1 MKQTVVGVFDRYES
15 ARHAA
20 TLLEDSGFGPDAV
33 HVTDATS
40 EDAALAPEHRD
51 RGVMDSIRSFFAE
64 LFGSD
69 GDADRDMSEYA
80 EAVRRGGAVVKVDVE
95 DEPKV
100 DTARQVLQSAGAVNI
115 DERVAEWREQG
126 WSGTMSEDEFDRPRE
141 DGALGTHAAAGSS
154 TVASDAGTIG
164 MPVSSE
170 PGTARSAT
178 RSETSMG
185 ERSLDAG
192 REEVIPVVKE
202 ELEVGKRAVSSGGVR
217 VYAHTVERPVQET
230 LDLREEHA
238 KVERRPVD
246 RPASAADLD
255 AFKDR
260 TLEVREM
267 AETPV
272 VKKTARVVE
281 EVVVGKKASQRQE
294 TVRDTVRN
302 TEVEVDPLDKTR
314 GAMLSSDDDLT
325 AGYRSDWQ
333 RNYGT
338 LGGTYDH
345 YEPAYRY
352 GHTLAGDT
360 RYSGRRWEDIEPDV
374 RSDWERQHPG
384 SAWERFKAA
393 VRHGWER
400 VTD

>member
-20 TLLEDSGFGPDAV
+20 TLLQDSGFGPDAV
-33 HVTDATS
+33 HVTDAS
-40 EDAALAPEHRD
+40 SDDAALAPEQG
-51 RGVMDSIRSFFAE
+51 RGVMESIRSFFAE
-64 LFGSD
+64 IFGSSGDSD
-69 GDADRDMSEYA
+69 GHISEYA

-95 DEPKV
+95 DEDEPRI
-100 DTARQVLQSAGAVNI
+100 DTARQVLQSAGAVDI

-126 WSGTMSEDEFDRPRE
+126 WSGRIEEDEFERTRDS
-141 DGALGTHAAAGSS
+141 GALGTHASAGSTS
-154 TVASDAGTIG
+154 VASDAGTIG
-164 MPVSSE
+164 MPVSAT
-170 PGTARSAT
+170 PGTARSST
-178 RSETSMG
+178 R
-185 ERSLDAG
+185 LDAG
-192 REEVIPVVKE
+192 KDEVIPVVKE
-202 ELEVGKRAVSSGGVR
+202 ELEVGKRTQSGGGVR
-217 VYAHTVERPVQET
+217 VYAHTVERPVQES

-246 RPASAADLD
+246 RPASPADLD

-260 TLEVREM
+260 TVEVREM

-281 EVVVGKKASQRQE
+281 EVIVGKEATQRKE
-294 TVRDTVRN
+294 TVHDTLRDT
-302 TEVEVDPLDKTR
+302 EVKVDRLSKEAGDMLR
-314 GAMLSSDDDLT
+314 GGSDDMD
-325 AGYRSDWQ
+325 AGFRSDWE
-333 RNYGT
+333 RNYRA
-338 LGGTYDH
+338 LGGS
-345 YEPAYRY
+345 YEDYAPAYRY
-352 GHTLAGDT
+352 GHTLSGDA
-360 RYSGRRWEDIEPDV
+360 RYAGRRWDEIEPDL

>member
-20 TLLEDSGFGPDAV
+20 TLLQDSGFGPDAV

-40 EDAALAPEHRD
+40 DDAALAPG
-51 RGVMDSIRSFFAE
+51 RGSGGMMDSIRSFFAE
-64 LFGSD
+64 VFGS
-69 GDADRDMSEYA
+69 GRDSDTHLSEYA

-126 WSGTMSEDEFDRPRE
+126 WSGRMDEDEFERTRD
-141 DGALGTHAAAGSS
+141 DGALGTRASAGSS
-154 TVASDAGTIG
+154 AVPSDAGTIG
-164 MPVSSE
+164 MPASATT
-170 PGTARSAT
+170 GTARSST
-178 RSETSMG
+178 R
-185 ERSLDAG
+185 LDAG
-192 REEVIPVVKE
+192 KDEVIPVLKE
-202 ELEVGKRAVSSGGVR
+202 ELEVGKRAQSGGGVR
-217 VYAHTVERPVQET
+217 VYAHTVERPVQES

-246 RPASAADLD
+246 RPASQVDLD

-260 TLEVREM
+260 TVEVRET

-281 EVVVGKKASQRQE
+281 EVVVGKDATQRKE
-294 TVRDTVRN
+294 TVRDTLRD
-302 TEVEVDPLDKTR
+302 TEVKVDRLSKEVGD
-314 GAMLSSDDDLT
+314 MLHGGDDLDT
-325 AGYRSDWQ
+325 RFRSDWE
-333 RNYGT
+333 RNYGA
-338 LGGTYDH
+338 LGGRYED

-352 GHTLAGDT
+352 GHTLSGDT
-360 RYSGRRWEDIEPDV
+360 RYAGRRWEDIEPDV
-374 RSDWERQHPG
+374 RGDWERQHPG

>member
-20 TLLEDSGFGPDAV
+20 TLLQDSGFGPDAV

-40 EDAALAPEHRD
+40 DDAALAPG
-51 RGVMDSIRSFFAE
+51 RGSGGMMDSIRSFFAE
-64 LFGSD
+64 VFGSGRD
-69 GDADRDMSEYA
+69 SDAHLSEYA

-126 WSGTMSEDEFDRPRE
+126 WSGRMDEDEFERTRD
-141 DGALGTHAAAGSS
+141 DGALGTHASAGSS
-154 TVASDAGTIG
+154 AVPSDAGTIG
-164 MPVSSE
+164 MPASAT
-170 PGTARSAT
+170 PGTARSST
-178 RSETSMG
+178 R
-185 ERSLDAG
+185 LDAG
-192 REEVIPVVKE
+192 KDEVIPVLKE
-202 ELEVGKRAVSSGGVR
+202 ELEVGKRAQSGGGVR
-217 VYAHTVERPVQET
+217 VYAHTVERPVQES

-246 RPASAADLD
+246 RPASQADLD

-260 TLEVREM
+260 TVEVRET

-281 EVVVGKKASQRQE
+281 EVVVGKEAKQRKE
-294 TVRDTVRN
+294 TVRDTVRD
-302 TEVEVDPLDKTR
+302 TEVKVDSLGKDRDTALRGDDALGTR
-314 GAMLSSDDDLT
+314 F
-325 AGYRSDWQ
+325 RSDWE
-333 RNYGT
+333 RNYGA
-338 LGGTYDH
+338 LGGRYED

-352 GHTLAGDT
+352 GHTLSGDT
-360 RYSGRRWEDIEPDV
+360 RYAGRRWEDIEPDV

>member
-20 TLLEDSGFGPDAV
+20 TLLQDSGFGPDAV
-33 HVTDATS
+33 HITDATS
-40 EDAALAPEHRD
+40 DDAALVTEHGS
-51 RGVMDSIRSFFAE
+51 RGMMETIRSFFAE
-64 LFGSD
+64 IFGSGRD
-69 GDADRDMSEYA
+69 SDAHLSEYA

-126 WSGTMSEDEFDRPRE
+126 WSGRMGEDEFERTRD
-141 DGALGTHAAAGSS
+141 DGALGTHASAGSS
-154 TVASDAGTIG
+154 AVPSDAGTIG
-164 MPVSSE
+164 MPASAT
-170 PGTARSAT
+170 PGTARSST
-178 RSETSMG
+178 RP
-185 ERSLDAG
+185 DAG
-192 REEVIPVVKE
+192 KDEVIPVVKE
-202 ELEVGKRAVSSGGVR
+202 ELEVGKRAQSGGGVR
-217 VYAHTVERPVQET
+217 VYAHTVERPVQES

-246 RPASAADLD
+246 RPASQTDLD

-260 TLEVREM
+260 TVEVREM

-281 EVVVGKKASQRQE
+281 EVVVGKEATQRKE
-294 TVRDTVRN
+294 TVRDTVRD
-302 TEVEVDPLDKTR
+302 TEVEVDQLGKDRDTALR
-314 GAMLSSDDDLT
+314 GSDDLGT
-325 AGYRSDWQ
+325 RFRSDWE
-333 RNYGT
+333 RNYSA
-338 LGGTYDH
+338 LGGSYED

-352 GHTLAGDT
+352 GHTLSGDT
-360 RYSGRRWEDIEPDV
+360 RYAGRRWEDIEPDV
-374 RSDWERQHPG
+374 RSDWELQHPG

>member
-20 TLLEDSGFGPDAV
+20 TLLQDSGFGPDAV
-33 HVTDATS
+33 HLTDATGD
-40 EDAALAPEHRD
+40 DAALAPEQG
-51 RGVMDSIRSFFAE
+51 RGVMESIRSFFAE
-64 LFGSD
+64 VFGSGRESD
-69 GDADRDMSEYA
+69 GLDSDEHISQYA

-95 DEPKV
+95 EEPQV

-126 WSGTMSEDEFDRPRE
+126 WSGRMDEAEFQRTRD
-141 DGALGTHAAAGSS
+141 DGALGTHASAGSS
-154 TVASDAGTIG
+154 SVPSDAGTIG
-164 MPVSSE
+164 MPASAT
-170 PGTARSAT
+170 PGAARSST
-178 RSETSMG
+178 R
-185 ERSLDAG
+185 LDAG
-192 REEVIPVVKE
+192 KDEVIPVLKE
-202 ELEVGKRAVSSGGVR
+202 ELEVGKRAQSAGGVR
-217 VYAHTVERPVQET
+217 VYAHTVERPVQES

-246 RPASAADLD
+246 RPASQADLD

-260 TLEVREM
+260 TVEVREM

-281 EVVVGKKASQRQE
+281 EVVVGKEATQRQQ
-294 TVRDTVRN
+294 TVRDTLRD
-302 TEVEVDPLDKTR
+302 TEVKVDRLSKEVGD
-314 GAMLSSDDDLT
+314 MLHGGSDDLD
-325 AGYRSDWQ
+325 ARFRSDWE
-333 RNYGT
+333 RNYGA
-338 LGGTYDH
+338 LGGSYED

-352 GHTLAGDT
+352 GHTLSGDT
-360 RYSGRRWEDIEPDV
+360 RYSGRRWEEIEPDV

>member
-20 TLLEDSGFGPDAV
+20 TLLQDSGFGPDAV

-40 EDAALAPEHRD
+40 DDAALAPE
-51 RGVMDSIRSFFAE
+51 RGSGGMMDSIRSFFAE
-64 LFGSD
+64 VFGSGRD
-69 GDADRDMSEYA
+69 SDAHLSEYA

-126 WSGTMSEDEFDRPRE
+126 WSGRMDEDEFERTRD
-141 DGALGTHAAAGSS
+141 DGALGTHASAGSS
-154 TVASDAGTIG
+154 AVPSDAGTIG
-164 MPVSSE
+164 MPASAT
-170 PGTARSAT
+170 PGTARSST
-178 RSETSMG
+178 R
-185 ERSLDAG
+185 LDAG
-192 REEVIPVVKE
+192 KDEVIPVVKE
-202 ELEVGKRAVSSGGVR
+202 ELEVGKRAQSGGGVR
-217 VYAHTVERPVQET
+217 VYAHTVERPVQES

-246 RPASAADLD
+246 RPASQVDLD

-260 TLEVREM
+260 TVEVRET

-281 EVVVGKKASQRQE
+281 EVVVGKDATQRKE
-294 TVRDTVRN
+294 TVRDTLRD
-302 TEVEVDPLDKTR
+302 TEVKVDRLSKEVGD
-314 GAMLSSDDDLT
+314 MLHGGDDLDT
-325 AGYRSDWQ
+325 RFRSDWE
-333 RNYGT
+333 RNYGA
-338 LGGTYDH
+338 LGGRYED

-352 GHTLAGDT
+352 GHTLSGDT
-360 RYSGRRWEDIEPDV
+360 RYAGRRWEDIEPDV
-374 RSDWERQHPG
+374 RGDWERQHPG